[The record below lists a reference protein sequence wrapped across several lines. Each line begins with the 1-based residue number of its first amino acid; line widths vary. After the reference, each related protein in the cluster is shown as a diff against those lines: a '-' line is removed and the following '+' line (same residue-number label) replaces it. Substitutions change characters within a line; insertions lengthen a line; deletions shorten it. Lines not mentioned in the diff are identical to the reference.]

1 MSDFV
6 TLNEIKAAN
15 KYIFSAGT
23 SSSSTS
29 LVRRTP
35 LISRRFHDKEIF
47 LKMESLQNT
56 GSFKIRGMTNCFR
69 VHEKEI
75 RKNGAVTLS
84 AGNAGRSFAFL
95 CGRLNVTS
103 TVCM

>member
-1 MSDFV
+1 MIDIDDRSV
-6 TLNEIKAAN
+6 IC
-15 KYIFSAGT
+15 
-23 SSSSTS
+23 
-29 LVRRTP
+29 
-35 LISRRFHDKEIF
+35 LILCQILFKEIF